1 MHWPP
6 WPERP
11 QMNKKSTP
19 GVSEITRARPLG
31 SISETKNLIS
41 EGALNKQ
48 PKGPHRTFDQP
59 HSRRSQDQSIRYHA
73 RIMGGRQS
81 AARDTDQLNPDRTL
95 PAKRSYPGLAN

>member
-1 MHWPP
+1 
-6 WPERP
+6 
-11 QMNKKSTP
+11 MNKKSTP
-19 GVSEITRARPLG
+19 GVAEITRARPLG

-41 EGALNKQ
+41 EGAMNKQ
-48 PKGPHRTFDQP
+48 PRGPHRTFDQP

-95 PAKRSYPGLAN
+95 PARRSYPGLANWPRSDSN